1 MSDRARRLLAWGLL
15 VVAVS
20 LLLTVVV
27 VAAATAYDIDVRESP
42 MVAVALS
49 FAVVGA
55 VVAAG
60 APSNSIGWLV
70 LAIGLGLALFGATT
84 ALVELGIAS
93 PGTVPVNGAL
103 AWLASNV
110 GLGTFVA
117 LMMLL
122 SRLPTGAFPSPR
134 WRAVDVLAAAA
145 LIAGLAASFAP
156 GPFEDHPELDNPFG
170 IPGFGFVASD
180 VLQPVVVGMLFTVL
194 VVSLTSIVVRFRR
207 ARGIE
212 RQQLK
217 WVASA
222 VGTTVILWLLAFV
235 TSYDDSNSLMW
246 VAWSLSLCAVPVSI
260 GVAVRRYRLYDLDRV
275 ISRALVYGALTVILG
290 AAYAGLVLGR
300 AGGLLVVRGGVEPG
314 DRGVDAGGGGV
325 VPAGARAG
333 AEGRRPAVLPASLRR
348 AADARELRGAPTRP
362 GRAAD
367 ARRRS
372 GRGRRG
378 DDAAD
383 PRLALA
389 PARDH
394 TVSPRPLSVLAGSL
408 IVITVGLTVAVGAT
422 FAAKLAPFTLL
433 VGLWALVGALLVALR
448 PANAVG
454 WLFAA
459 AGLFWL
465 TGMIASSAAESVGP
479 GAGLTLASWCG
490 QWFWI
495 AGFVSM
501 FCSLFLVPT
510 GHVPSQAWRPVMLTF
525 ATAGLVVVIVAALED
540 EVQASMRPNAP
551 VVQNPIGIPGVGHVA
566 EPIALFLGLLGFL
579 AAAASLVARFR
590 RGGPDERRGLK
601 LIALA
606 GVVMVVSVFLGGVF
620 DSTLFGSVCWAIAA
634 GVVPAACAVAIL
646 RHRLFDVDVVISKTL
661 VYGSLSMILG
671 AAYAGL
677 VIATQAAFSSF
688 AGGSN
693 LAIALSTLAVAAL
706 FLPVR
711 SRVQRVVDRRFYRRR
726 YDAQRTLEAFGAR
739 LRDQVDLETLQAEL
753 RAVVSETM
761 QPAHVSLSRSAEAGR

>member
-1 MSDRARRLLAWGLL
+1 M
-15 VVAVS
+15 
-20 LLLTVVV
+20 
-27 VAAATAYDIDVRESP
+27 
-42 MVAVALS
+42 
-49 FAVVGA
+49 
-55 VVAAG
+55 
-60 APSNSIGWLV
+60 
-70 LAIGLGLALFGATT
+70 
-84 ALVELGIAS
+84 
-93 PGTVPVNGAL
+93 
-103 AWLASNV
+103 
-110 GLGTFVA
+110 
-117 LMMLL
+117 
-122 SRLPTGAFPSPR
+122 
-134 WRAVDVLAAAA
+134 
-145 LIAGLAASFAP
+145 
-156 GPFEDHPELDNPFG
+156 
-170 IPGFGFVASD
+170 
-180 VLQPVVVGMLFTVL
+180 
-194 VVSLTSIVVRFRR
+194 
-207 ARGIE
+207 
-212 RQQLK
+212 
-217 WVASA
+217 
-222 VGTTVILWLLAFV
+222 
-235 TSYDDSNSLMW
+235 
-246 VAWSLSLCAVPVSI
+246 
-260 GVAVRRYRLYDLDRV
+260 
-275 ISRALVYGALTVILG
+275 
-290 AAYAGLVLGR
+290 
-300 AGGLLVVRGGVEPG
+300 
-314 DRGVDAGGGGV
+314 
-325 VPAGARAG
+325 
-333 AEGRRPAVLPASLRR
+333 
-348 AADARELRGAPTRP
+348 
-362 GRAAD
+362 
-367 ARRRS
+367 
-372 GRGRRG
+372 
-378 DDAAD
+378 
-383 PRLALA
+383 
-389 PARDH
+389 
-394 TVSPRPLSVLAGSL
+394 SPRPLSVLAGSL